1 MSNFTVKDHALVPKH
16 IKVGEKERKEL
27 LDKYSTT
34 LREFPKILI
43 TDPAIESLSVKEG
56 DIIKIERQSATAGQ
70 SLFYRRVVNV

>member
-1 MSNFTVKDHALVPKH
+1 MSKFTVKDHILVPKH
-16 IKVGEKERKEL
+16 TKVGEREKKEL

-43 TDPAIESLSVKEG
+43 TDPALEDLSVKEG

-70 SLFYRRVVNV
+70 TLFYRRVVNT